1 MDGRSNYRGWE
12 NQFTKRFGNNW
23 QLDASYT
30 LSKFEDD
37 GGIGGPAG
45 PYSTVLT
52 PGADIPTVLTALP
65 FAVASDLGLDYGTAG
80 SDQRHRATVNGIWE
94 IGKGLQLSGLYFY
107 GSGEAQK
114 TNFGGDRRSV
124 GRFGTGRL
132 RADGTV
138 APRTGFYGLPLHR
151 VDMRLQE
158 RIPLGGRA
166 TADVMFEVFN
176 LLNHEN
182 YGSYTTNESN
192 RNYGNPSQSSNNT
205 AYLPRV
211 VQLGLRLA
219 F

>member
-1 MDGRSNYRGWE
+1 
-12 NQFTKRFGNNW
+12 GNNW

-30 LSKFEDD
+30 FSKFRDD

-52 PGADIPTVLTALP
+52 PGADIPTVLTPLG
-65 FAVASDLGLDYGTAG
+65 FDVAADLRPDYGTAA

-94 IGKGLQLSGLYFY
+94 IGRGLQLSGLYFY
-107 GSGEAQK
+107 GSGEVQN
-114 TNFGGDRRSV
+114 TNFGGDRRNV
-124 GRFGTGRL
+124 GRYGTGRL

-138 APRTGFYGLPLHR
+138 APRTGFTGLPLHR
-151 VDMRLQE
+151 VDMRLQQ
-158 RIPLGGRA
+158 RVPLGPRA
-166 TADVMFEVFN
+166 SADLMLEVFN
-176 LLNHEN
+176 LFNHEN
-182 YGSYTTNESN
+182 YGTYTTNESN
-192 RNYGNPSQSSNNT
+192 LNYGNPSRSSNNT